1 MSVCRYFTHLCSPS
15 SLFLLAT
22 SDHCAWTEC
31 NGLQPPLLL
40 HHHNSIIK
48 RTHLTIYINK
58 YKYAMRGCRVWSSP
72 LRLYYVPCVSLCC
85 TRLPVPKS
93 NDMMVKPWIAARLRG
108 SVVLFLSLCLHLPP
122 SCTYTRNTHTVTDW
136 KAFLWWALKVYSCE
150 TIPHS
155 STVFLKQPLSKL
167 RAAVVASHRVTI
179 SQ

>member
-85 TRLPVPKS
+85 TRL
-93 NDMMVKPWIAARLRG
+93 
-108 SVVLFLSLCLHLPP
+108 SVTEVQWYDGQAVDRRASSWVRCTVSLSLSP
-122 SCTYTRNTHTVTDW
+122 
-136 KAFLWWALKVYSCE
+136 
-150 TIPHS
+150 S
-155 STVFLKQPLSKL
+155 STFVYLHSEHAHSDGLKSFSL
-167 RAAVVASHRVTI
+167 VGI
-179 SQ
+179 EGI

>member
-85 TRLPVPKS
+85 TRLSYRSPMIWWS
-93 NDMMVKPWIAARLRG
+93 SRG
-108 SVVLFLSLCLHLPP
+108 SPRVFVGPLYCFSLSVSIFHLRVPTLGTRTQWRVEKLFFGGHWRYIVVRRSPIHRQ
-122 SCTYTRNTHTVTDW
+122 SSSSSR
-136 KAFLWWALKVYSCE
+136 WANYE
-150 TIPHS
+150 
-155 STVFLKQPLSKL
+155 Q
-167 RAAVVASHRVTI
+167 
-179 SQ
+179 Q